1 VTIPPIVTPLLQWS
15 DADGVPYA
23 GGTITTYIVGTGTP
37 KQTWTD
43 LNQTSLNSNPIVLDA
58 AGRSQMFGDGAY
70 RLVLHDAA
78 NNLIADFPATSIV
91 SAAMYPI
98 VSAPTVP
105 DALNLLGVNALI
117 SAEATARSNADSTE
131 QAARI
136 AADNTLTTNLATTNS
151 NLAATNANVAAEVT
165 RATNAE
171 TNLQTQIT
179 SLSTHVATT
188 VMQGG
193 YAATDLSGHVR
204 VTFPSPWPTGLVS
217 FVCSVYGNT
226 LPGPADFTLQATTD
240 PLGADVYALQ
250 AGLPATSVVD
260 FTWLALGN

>member
-43 LNQTSLNSNPIVLDA
+43 LDQTSLNSNPIVLDG

-70 RLVLHDAA
+70 RLVLHDASG
-78 NNLIADFPATSIV
+78 NLIADFPATSIV

-98 VSAPTVP
+98 VTAPTVP

-117 SAEATARSNADSTE
+117 SAEATARSNADSAE

-136 AADNTLTTNLATTNS
+136 AQDSALAGAINDT
-151 NLAATNANVAAEVT
+151 NVALGQTDDFLNAEVT
-165 RATNAE
+165 RATAAE
-171 TNLQTQIT
+171 ANLQTQIT
-179 SLSTHVATT
+179 SLSSTVSSVAF
-188 VMQGG
+188 QGG
-193 YAATDLSGHVR
+193 IAATDLSGHVR
-204 VTFPSPWPTGLVS
+204 ITFPVAFATSVTA
-217 FVCSVYGNT
+217 FVCSVIGT
-226 LPGPADFTLQATTD
+226 GAEDATVQATAD
-240 PLGADVYALQ
+240 IVGADVYVLDS
-250 AGLPATSVVD
+250 GVPATGHTVNFS
-260 FTWLALGN
+260 WLAAGV